1 MGPIDRLRS
10 LRCARLIRRVKG
22 HYGAHPLHLLTL
34 LACFAFVGYVIS
46 VMGPKQLWNSRVWWQ
61 SILVWFLG
69 AIVLNDLVLFPFYA
83 LADRSLHAGWR
94 AVTGHLPDRKP
105 RVPIINYLR
114 IPALGSGLLFAM
126 FFPGIIEQGIACL
139 SPCHRVDSGP
149 VPRPVVVDHRRAVR
163 QQRRGLCR
171 PVGTGRAAPA
181 SRGRSIHSPSRCR
194 TPMNQ

>member
-1 MGPIDRLRS
+1 MR
-10 LRCARLIRRVKG
+10 AFIRRVKG

-126 FFPGIIEQGIACL
+126 FFPGIIEQGAPAYLRATGLTQAPFLDRWLLITAVL
-139 SPCHRVDSGP
+139 FGSSAVAYAARSVLVG
-149 VPRPVVVDHRRAVR
+149 RR
-163 QQRRGLCR
+163 QRREAEAS
-171 PVGTGRAAPA
+171 TAPA
-181 SRGRSIHSPSRCR
+181 GVETS
-194 TPMNQ
+194 